1 MAGNLRALAPRVESP
16 WAAGAPPWN
25 PCAPRP
31 GVRYYRASSHIPAP
45 LPAPQRP
52 THAMSSRLPGTRPCL
67 LGAALLAA
75 QLLVTSIGS
84 AQPTRPMRV
93 ADYLEL
99 E

>member
-1 MAGNLRALAPRVESP
+1 
-16 WAAGAPPWN
+16 
-25 PCAPRP
+25 
-31 GVRYYRASSHIPAP
+31 
-45 LPAPQRP
+45 
-52 THAMSSRLPGTRPCL
+52 MSSRLPGTRPCL